1 MAHWADG
8 KHIQHAVSIFSMLC
22 QYSAC
27 CVNCK
32 KHPRHVNAQKTMQQ
46 CLTTKQILI
55 TKLLLAHKVKDTEAL
70 LYLIDLMFHT
80 FDLKKAFSVR
90 TVHLNKSMESILPSV
105 VNCLHG
111 NFTHNPHTVLPRI
124 RGAYLCCVVAELW
137 LG

>member
-1 MAHWADG
+1 
-8 KHIQHAVSIFSMLC
+8 
-22 QYSAC
+22 
-27 CVNCK
+27 
-32 KHPRHVNAQKTMQQ
+32 MQQ

-80 FDLKKAFSVR
+80 FELFKKAFSVG
-90 TVHLNKSMESILPSV
+90 TFHLNRSMESILHRV
-105 VNCLHG
+105 VNSWHG

-124 RGAYLCCVVAELW
+124 RSAYLCCVVAELW